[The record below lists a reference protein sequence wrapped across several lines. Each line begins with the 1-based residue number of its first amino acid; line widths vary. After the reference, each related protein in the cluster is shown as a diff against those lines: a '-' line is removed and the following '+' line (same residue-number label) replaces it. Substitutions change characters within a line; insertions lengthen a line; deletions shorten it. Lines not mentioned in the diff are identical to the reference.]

1 MLDKELNDQW
11 MEEQL
16 NKIPSKLSFRIG
28 EVSKILSIKPY
39 ILRYW
44 ESEFE
49 QLRPGKMDNKQRL
62 YFHKDIETLLL
73 IKKLLYK
80 DGYSIRGAKQA
91 LKSLYKKFKT
101 AKKEYH
107 SKDRIYQEISNLLSR
122 ISEFKKSLIKNAK
135 K

>member
-1 MLDKELNDQW
+1 MLDKELTDQW
-11 MEEQL
+11 MKEQL

-28 EVSKILSIKPY
+28 EAAKILSIKPY

-49 QLRPGKMDNKQRL
+49 QLRPGKMENKQRL

-91 LKSLYKKFKT
+91 LKSLNQEFKT
-101 AKKEYH
+101 AKKNYYA
-107 SKDRIYQEISNLLSR
+107 KDRVHREISSLLDQVCK
-122 ISEFKKSLIKNAK
+122 FKKLVKSSK
-135 K
+135 

>member
-1 MLDKELNDQW
+1 MLDKELSNQW

-16 NKIPSKLSFRIG
+16 DKIPSKLSFRIG
-28 EVSKILSIKPY
+28 EVAKILSIKPY

-44 ESEFE
+44 ESEFH

-91 LKSLYKKFKT
+91 LKSLSQDFKT
-101 AKKEYH
+101 VKKDYH
-107 SKDRIYQEISNLLSR
+107 SKDRISREVSGLLDQISKLKT
-122 ISEFKKSLIKNAK
+122 FVKNSK
-135 K
+135 

>member
-1 MLDKELNDQW
+1 MLDKELTDQW

-16 NKIPSKLSFRIG
+16 DKIPSKLSFRIG
-28 EVSKILSIKPY
+28 EVAKILSIKPY

-44 ESEFE
+44 ESEFD

-91 LKSLYKKFKT
+91 LKSLSKEFKTVKKEHYSKDRVYREISGLLDQVSKFKT
-101 AKKEYH
+101 
-107 SKDRIYQEISNLLSR
+107 IV
-122 ISEFKKSLIKNAK
+122 KNAK
-135 K
+135 